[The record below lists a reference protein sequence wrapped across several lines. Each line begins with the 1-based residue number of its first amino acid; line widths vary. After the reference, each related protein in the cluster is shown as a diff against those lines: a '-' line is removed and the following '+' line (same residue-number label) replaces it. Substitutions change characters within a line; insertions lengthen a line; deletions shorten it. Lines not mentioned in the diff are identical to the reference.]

1 MSSRYLYDEYDEYFD
16 DYHYESDRWNE
27 PDDDYDGYSIV
38 GIRTISEELM
48 EDRDEPRSTEIWL
61 DNPRWNGY
69 IFKNH
74 QVSSHGRVRNRKRLN
89 ILKPQIDKDGYERM
103 SLGNVDNVPVHILV
117 CDKFAGPAPRE
128 GMQVNHIDTNRTN
141 NHCLNLE
148 WTTPA
153 ENVSW
158 AVHKG
163 NLDWRK
169 GLDAAAGVNKRPV
182 RIVELDME
190 FESTKDCAAYLGVP
204 ATNVTRCL
212 KGARKGQRLH
222 NYHLEYVE
230 RSDMNNE

>member
-1 MSSRYLYDEYDEYFD
+1 MSNWHIY
-16 DYHYESDRWNE
+16 
-27 PDDDYDGYSIV
+27 DDYDDYLDDACLEPEYYFEPDEDGVVRFSA
-38 GIRTISEELM
+38 ISKEHVQAY
-48 EDRDEPRSTEIWL
+48 DDPHHTEIWL

-69 IFKNH
+69 VFKNH

-89 ILKPQIDKDGYERM
+89 ILKPLLDKDGYERL
-103 SLGNVDNVPVHILV
+103 SIGNVDNVPVAILV
-117 CDKFAGPAPRE
+117 CDRFAGPAPRK

-158 AVHKG
+158 GVYKG
-163 NLDWRK
+163 NVDWQK
-169 GLDAAAGVNKRPV
+169 GLDAAVSVNKRPV

-190 FESTKDCAAYLGVP
+190 FESAKECAKYLGVVP
-204 ATNVTRCL
+204 TNVSRCL
-212 KGARKGQRLH
+212 RGARKGQRLH

-230 RSDMNNE
+230 RSNEDDE